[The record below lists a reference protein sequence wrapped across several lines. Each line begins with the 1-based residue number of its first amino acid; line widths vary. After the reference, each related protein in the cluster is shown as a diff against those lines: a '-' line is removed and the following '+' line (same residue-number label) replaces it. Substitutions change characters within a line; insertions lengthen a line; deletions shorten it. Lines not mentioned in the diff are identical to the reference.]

1 MALTIESN
9 NIDAI
14 DSRILQEMQADARIS
29 MSELGRRIHLSQ
41 PAVKERVR
49 RLMDLGVIR
58 GFHADLDMTRL
69 GYAIRAVV
77 RVTATGN
84 EDRRWLEILDEIDE
98 VVECYSV
105 TGEDSFVVKVIAK
118 SVEHLDQVI
127 ERLSAI
133 GKPTTSIILQEIERP
148 MKLTTEIARD

>member
-1 MALTIESN
+1 
-9 NIDAI
+9 
-14 DSRILQEMQADARIS
+14 

-148 MKLTTEIARD
+148 MKLTTE

>member
-105 TGEDSFVVKVIAK
+105 TG
-118 SVEHLDQVI
+118 
-127 ERLSAI
+127 
-133 GKPTTSIILQEIERP
+133 
-148 MKLTTEIARD
+148 

>member
-148 MKLTTEIARD
+148 MKLTTE